1 MLKACQCLK
10 LHQGKSSKVG
20 DRLGMRKESLG
31 KGRWAAVMSEQ
42 TRARRDEEKEKRKK
56 SRKKKKKAHAY
67 PVSWRVIKK
76 DYTNWSQRNGGRH
89 NDSGKWMMTATANS
103 TTNALF
109 DSLEYTTVRG
119 ELLAILV
126 PGQIKRIFQVCN
138 CQVQLATS
146 SSHGSS
152 S

>member
-1 MLKACQCLK
+1 MFEITLGAGPRWSKWIWRQVRHEKGEPWEAADQLQCQ
-10 LHQGKSSKVG
+10 SKPE
-20 DRLGMRKESLG
+20 RE
-31 KGRWAAVMSEQ
+31 
-42 TRARRDEEKEKRKK
+42 RAREKQRHTRRERE
-56 SRKKKKKAHAY
+56 KAHAY

-126 PGQIKRIFQVCN
+126 PGQIRHIFQVCN

-152 S
+152 